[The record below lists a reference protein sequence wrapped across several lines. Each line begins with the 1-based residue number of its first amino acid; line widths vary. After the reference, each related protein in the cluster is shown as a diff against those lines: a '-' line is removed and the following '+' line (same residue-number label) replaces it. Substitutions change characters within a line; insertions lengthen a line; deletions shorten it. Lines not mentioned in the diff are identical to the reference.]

1 MLGELSMAE
10 RDAFEEHLADCS
22 RCMEDAAT
30 LDAFAANARA
40 EFAAQ
45 SRPLLARPGFRLA
58 GLLPRL
64 APVMAFSGALNL
76 VLLAVIGYGALRLL
90 PSMRARIAEAGEPRV
105 AQLWVVHGVSRS
117 ASAVYTVSRSGVQP
131 VFRFDLPQ
139 RFAHYTYTIEQRTG
153 GFRKTGPLAVA
164 AGVER
169 VDMTLP
175 LANLEPGDYVIRIVG
190 LDQSQSIE
198 IGSWTLR
205 VTP

>member
-1 MLGELSMAE
+1 MDHEAAIKSQAAERYMLGELSMAE

-76 VLLAVIGYGALRLL
+76 VLLAVIDYGALRLL
-90 PSMRARIAEAGEPRV
+90 PSMRAP
-105 AQLWVVHGVSRS
+105 
-117 ASAVYTVSRSGVQP
+117 
-131 VFRFDLPQ
+131 
-139 RFAHYTYTIEQRTG
+139 
-153 GFRKTGPLAVA
+153 
-164 AGVER
+164 
-169 VDMTLP
+169 
-175 LANLEPGDYVIRIVG
+175 
-190 LDQSQSIE
+190 
-198 IGSWTLR
+198 
-205 VTP
+205 